1 LANRRQAVAGLDSR
15 VDRLDGF
22 LHQQGERLVDLGE
35 RMKFRRPTLT
45 PITVKGEVE
54 VYDALQHAADAAQ
67 RASRSAEAAEHRA
80 RQAVLF
86 PRWSFGPRNFVI
98 YLFWA
103 CVALVLQYQLFL
115 RSDQDGPPFLVV
127 FGIVPV
133 ASLLAG
139 VLTVRALGRVRI
151 PPERLHRSGP
161 NRAVHPMSLR
171 MGVLVCWC
179 TGLLVFLAIAFHDR
193 LGF

>member
-1 LANRRQAVAGLDSR
+1 VYVGLLRELDALRVAEQARLANRRQAVAGLDSR

-80 RQAVLF
+80 R
-86 PRWSFGPRNFVI
+86 R
-98 YLFWA
+98 
-103 CVALVLQYQLFL
+103 
-115 RSDQDGPPFLVV
+115 RSC
-127 FGIVPV
+127 
-133 ASLLAG
+133 SAG
-139 VLTVRALGRVRI
+139 RSARAT
-151 PPERLHRSGP
+151 S
-161 NRAVHPMSLR
+161 
-171 MGVLVCWC
+171 
-179 TGLLVFLAIAFHDR
+179 
-193 LGF
+193 